1 LSRSALRSKSI
12 GVSGCSIIRSR
23 EAGSEIAIAQP
34 FALPP
39 IFEQKLEML
48 RQFFRRL
55 QFFGHFARSVA
66 REDKTIVAL
75 SLQKHAFEDVLAKIN
90 AEYRV
95 SAPRHGG
102 VLPIAG
108 SVPTL
113 AVFCPPLTCG
123 SHGRTP
129 TKWPLNSRPEPD

>member
-1 LSRSALRSKSI
+1 
-12 GVSGCSIIRSR
+12 
-23 EAGSEIAIAQP
+23 
-34 FALPP
+34 
-39 IFEQKLEML
+39 ML

-55 QFFGHFARSVA
+55 QFFGHFPRGVA
-66 REDKTIVAL
+66 REDTTIVPL

-113 AVFCPPLTCG
+113 AVFCLRLARGSQDKTPAEPPF
-123 SHGRTP
+123 
-129 TKWPLNSRPEPD
+129 NSPPEPDIRRIAA